1 MQPSDPT
8 WNELDSEDLEG
19 SFDDLSGPPDSQAR
33 WVRHGTHLVPDTVGE
48 ERLDRYLSS
57 RFNYRTRTQWVQI
70 IKSGRV
76 QVNGSVVRPSQPLRP
91 GFRIDYEPE
100 PIAEPS
106 VSFEIGLLH
115 EDSSLLAVDKP
126 GDLPVHPSGRYFRN
140 TLLSHLLEERGQ
152 TLDRPGLRVVHRL
165 DRETSGV
172 IVFGKTREVAGALGQ
187 QFETRTAKKRY
198 LLVVHGAPNEEEF
211 EVDGALGPRRNSR
224 IRKAVGVVPEGEGR
238 PARTE
243 FQVLARGEHHSLLLA
258 RPLTGR
264 LHQIRVHVQHAG
276 FPIVGDKMYGLDE
289 GIFLRFISG
298 EELGPEDTARLVHPR
313 QALHAYTLS
322 LTHPATGAAFELR
335 APLPADLQEL
345 CARLGL
351 SIPNEITAP

>member
-1 MQPSDPT
+1 MPDDEP
-8 WNELDSEDLEG
+8 
-19 SFDDLSGPPDSQAR
+19 SFDDLSGQPDSQAR

-57 RFNYRTRTQWVQI
+57 RFNYRTRTQWVAI

-76 QVNGSVVRPSQPLRP
+76 QVNGAVVRPSQMLRP
-91 GFRIDYEPE
+91 GVRIDYEPE

-115 EDSSLLAVDKP
+115 EDDSLLAVDKP

-165 DRETSGV
+165 DRETSGA

-187 QFETRTAKKRY
+187 QFENRTAKKQY
-198 LLVVHGAPNEEEF
+198 LLVVHGSPQEDAF
-211 EVDGALGPRRNSR
+211 EVDGALGPRKASR
-224 IRKAVGVVPEGEGR
+224 IRKAVGVVPPNEGK

-243 FQVLARGEHHSLLLA
+243 FEVLARGESHALLLA

-276 FPIVGDKMYGLDE
+276 HPIVGDKMYGLDE

-298 EELGPEDTARLVHPR
+298 EELGPDDRERLVHPR
-313 QALHAYTLS
+313 QALHAFRLS
-322 LTHPATGAAFELR
+322 LTHPETEAALNLH
-335 APLPADLQEL
+335 APLPNDLAAL
-345 CARLGL
+345 CRRLG
-351 SIPNEITAP
+351 ITVPGELLGS